1 MIIEDN
7 GTRGLAWAKKSC
19 EQPNA
24 QLCAASSWGS
34 GFTAKR
40 GRTPKAQGTV
50 LDHICGRLNPFLV
63 TVMTAL
69 DPGHDPVPISLQWEW
84 AALAENGK
92 SEIRRMNS
100 ALRISTGPS
109 VYRRHRHRHLRLFPI
124 AHSAVARELR
134 TPTHPLAH
142 SLQAGDSFARAMP
155 SRGASGGS
163 DSNLPRICSRYRS

>member
-1 MIIEDN
+1 MAPAGLHGRKKAVNNQMLSRTQPRAGGVGLQPSEGERQRHKARSSITLWATEPIFGD
-7 GTRGLAWAKKSC
+7 GDDRPRSRTR
-19 EQPNA
+19 
-24 QLCAASSWGS
+24 SS
-34 GFTAKR
+34 
-40 GRTPKAQGTV
+40 
-50 LDHICGRLNPFLV
+50 
-63 TVMTAL
+63 
-69 DPGHDPVPISLQWEW
+69 PVPISLQWEW

-109 VYRRHRHRHLRLFPI
+109 VYRRHRHRHLRLFPV

-142 SLQAGDSFARAMP
+142 SPQADDSFTRAMP

-163 DSNLPRICSRYRS
+163 DSNPPRICNRYRS